1 MPVARGDDDEHA
13 AALEEAAE
21 QLYAVALDDFMTT
34 RTELVAQ
41 ARADGD
47 RALAAA
53 IGRLRKP
60 SAAAWLVNLLAYEAP
75 DELGS
80 LLDLGAA
87 MRKAQSRLSGA
98 ELRRL
103 SQQRHQV
110 VRALATRAH
119 HLAEERGEKVS
130 RGVLD
135 QVGDTLLAALA
146 DPGAAEQV
154 RAGHLAT
161 PLSYSGFGPAGL
173 AVVPDPVEP
182 DEDDDGED
190 DDDADDAAEREREER
205 ERRLEAARTAL
216 AQAESTLASARR
228 KVVRA
233 ERTVETSAAERE
245 RADERRRQAQEA
257 LDRAVADAER
267 LTAAAEEAGRT
278 LEGQRAAEQA
288 AQQEVDRA
296 REHLEQLDG

>member
-1 MPVARGDDDEHA
+1 VARGDDDGHA

-21 QLYAVALDDFMTT
+21 ELYAVAPEDFLTT
-34 RTELVAQ
+34 RTELVAR

-47 RALAAA
+47 RPLAAA
-53 IGRLRKP
+53 IGKLRKP
-60 SAAAWLVNLLAYEAP
+60 STAAWLVNLLAYEAP

-119 HLAEERGEKVS
+119 HLAQERGEKVS
-130 RGVLD
+130 RSVLD

-146 DPGAAEQV
+146 DPEAAEQV

-173 AVVPDPVEP
+173 AVVPDPVED
-182 DEDDDGED
+182 DEDDGAVEED
-190 DDDADDAAEREREER
+190 DDERERREHAERERQ
-205 ERRLEAARTAL
+205 LEAARTAL
-216 AQAESTLASARR
+216 AQARSGLEAARR

-233 ERTVETSAAERE
+233 ERTVETSAAERT
-245 RADERRRQAQEA
+245 RAEERRQQAQEA

-267 LTAAAEEAGRT
+267 LTAAAHEAERT

-288 AQQEVDRA
+288 AQDEVRRA
-296 REHLEQLDG
+296 EQVVAELDG